1 MSRLIDET
9 GAVYGR
15 LTVIKQSGKDNH
27 GHPLWECM
35 CDCGNTCYVT
45 GARLRNGNTRSCG
58 CLHSEQIAS
67 RNTRH
72 GKSKSRLYAIY
83 KGMKDRCTRKANKS
97 FPLYGE
103 RGIRLCDEWTGPE
116 GYKRFEQ
123 WALENGYREDLT
135 IDRIDTNGDYSPDNC
150 RWANIEQQANNR
162 RNNHRITFDGK
173 TRTIAEW
180 SRITGI
186 SAKKIEARLRAL
198 SWPVE
203 KALTV
208 Q

>member
-15 LTVIKQSGKDNH
+15 LTVVKQSGKDSH
-27 GHPLWECM
+27 GHPLWECT
-35 CDCGNTCYVT
+35 CECGNTCYVT

-58 CLHSEQIAS
+58 CIHSEQITA
-67 RNTRH
+67 RNTTH

-83 KGMKDRCTRKANKS
+83 KGMKDRCSRKANKS
-97 FPLYGE
+97 YSLYGE
-103 RGIRLCDEWTGPE
+103 RGISMCDEWTGPE

-123 WALENGYREDLT
+123 WAMENGYREDLT
-135 IDRIDTNGDYSPDNC
+135 IDRIDTNGNYSPENC
-150 RWANIEQQANNR
+150 RWANIKQQANNK
-162 RNNHRITFDGK
+162 RNNHKITFNGK
-173 TRTIAEW
+173 THTIAEW
-180 SRITGI
+180 AEITGI